1 MNDASLI
8 AVGKAVAP
16 HGVRGDVR
24 VVPLTDYP
32 ERFQKT
38 KEVRL
43 EDGRILAVESAK
55 FHKQFVLLKFRGLD
69 DRDAVEFL
77 RGKLLLVGRDDLVK
91 LPAGHYFIFEIVGLK
106 VYDEA
111 GACLGT
117 ITDVLATGANDV
129 YIAEKQPGEKPI
141 LIPAIKEVVRAI
153 DLPGGRMTVRL
164 QEEWE

>member
-8 AVGKAVAP
+8 AIGKAVAP

-32 ERFQKT
+32 ERFEKT
-38 KEVRL
+38 KEVKL
-43 EDGRILAVESAK
+43 ENGRSLAIENAK

-77 RGKLLLVGRDDLVK
+77 RGKLLLVGSEDLVK
-91 LPAGHYFIFEIVGLK
+91 LPEGHYFIFEIVGLK

-111 GACLGT
+111 GAYLGT
-117 ITDVLATGANDV
+117 VTDVLATGANDV
-129 YIAEKQPGEKPI
+129 YIAEQEGGKPI
-141 LIPAIKEVVRAI
+141 LIPAIKEVVREI
-153 DLPGGRMTVRL
+153 DVPGGRMTVKL

>member
-8 AVGKAVAP
+8 AIGKAVAP

-32 ERFQKT
+32 ERFETTRQVK
-38 KEVRL
+38 L
-43 EDGRILAVESAK
+43 DDGRVLTVEGAK

-69 DRDAVEFL
+69 DRNAIEFL
-77 RGKLLLVGRDDLVK
+77 RGKLLLVGRDELVK
-91 LPAGHYFIFEIVGLK
+91 LPEGHYFIFEIVGLK

-111 GACLGT
+111 GTYLGT
-117 ITDVLATGANDV
+117 VADVLATGANDV
-129 YIAEKQPGEKPI
+129 YIAEKQPGEKPL
-141 LIPAIKEVVRAI
+141 LIPAIKEVVREI
-153 DLPGGRMTVRL
+153 DVPGGRMTVRL